1 MTEKDLTGL
10 EDLSGLFMY
19 ARGEI
24 RTRNRRIRSPA
35 LYPLSYSG
43 KKVVSGQS
51 LLTAD
56 HRRVADGRRTRNH
69 WIHSPALCH

>member
-43 KKVVSGQS
+43 IKWKWLAAVIS
-51 LLTAD
+51 
-56 HRRVADGRRTRNH
+56 
-69 WIHSPALCH
+69 HSTH